1 MDEHLRKFCLKYRV
15 KKINC
20 SVIHQCALFIGYLK
34 RNGISGA
41 KMIKGF
47 CVCANAA
54 CRHFWVDVN
63 SRTVDVAREISIFHT
78 PELRYLPTKL
88 QIDMDDSM
96 KRIDMEDPK
105 IVEENERLFGI
116 WEEDPKMFW
125 KDGHRHIT
133 V

>member
-1 MDEHLRKFCLKYRV
+1 
-15 KKINC
+15 
-20 SVIHQCALFIGYLK
+20 
-34 RNGISGA
+34 
-41 KMIKGF
+41 
-47 CVCANAA
+47 
-54 CRHFWVDVN
+54 
-63 SRTVDVAREISIFHT
+63 VAREISIFHT